1 MGHCLYRS
9 FVADLILATTL
20 ANTSWWW
27 LTHTRVDKLI
37 VARGWMHSDHV
48 SGWGRSAPPQS
59 SSPCR

>member
-27 LTHTRVDKLI
+27 LTHTRLDI
-37 VARGWMHSDHV
+37 PG
-48 SGWGRSAPPQS
+48 S
-59 SSPCR
+59 SRTRV